1 VTIQTDELRST
12 PFSPRFPETTGE
24 VIDVYGFAVPLWY
37 ADPDTEYDAIRNRVA
52 LLEFSMLYKW
62 DLVGPDA
69 LAVADAVFSRN
80 VRELGP
86 RRIAYGV
93 VVTSDGYMLDDVT
106 AAVLGD
112 GHVRVIGGNPA
123 TGQALEAAGAGR
135 DVHIA
140 EIRDTLAVL
149 SVQGPN
155 SRALLQ
161 RLTDRDLSNEAFPYY
176 TFDPAMEIAG
186 IPAHVNRMGFTA
198 ELGYEVMVPVQ
209 RALELWD
216 AVLAAGPDLG
226 VQPAAAAALMQAR
239 VEAGMIMGELEYDE
253 TSTPFEC
260 RMGWA
265 VDLDKADFQGR
276 ASLLAHKEDVRTRV
290 VSVTIDCDPDAADG
304 ARLLQDGSDVG
315 FITMA
320 VPSPALDGATLALAR
335 VAAPAAR
342 IGTEL
347 DLARDAGKAFVVR
360 TPVHDPERTRVRS

>member
-1 VTIQTDELRST
+1 MTIQTDELRST
-12 PFSPRFPETTGE
+12 PFSPRFPESTGE

-37 ADPDTEYDAIRNRVA
+37 TDPDTEYDAIRNRVA

-80 VRELGP
+80 LRELGP

-93 VVTSDGYMLDDVT
+93 VVTPDGYMLDDVT
-106 AAVLGD
+106 AAVLD
-112 GHVRVIGGNPA
+112 AGHVRVIGGNPA
-123 TGQALEAAGAGR
+123 TGHALEAAGAGR
-135 DVHIA
+135 DVHVA

-149 SVQGPN
+149 SVQGPH
-155 SRALLQ
+155 SRGLLQ
-161 RLTDRDLSNEAFPYY
+161 RLTDRDMSNEAFPYY
-176 TFDPAMEIAG
+176 TFDPAMEVAG
-186 IPAHVNRMGFTA
+186 IRAHVNRMGFTA
-198 ELGYEVMVPVQ
+198 ELGYEVMVPVE

-216 AVLAAGPDLG
+216 AFLAAGPDLG

-276 ASLLAHKEDVRTRV
+276 AALLAHKDAVRTRV
-290 VSVTIDCDPDAADG
+290 VSVTLDCDPDAADG
-304 ARLLQDGSDVG
+304 ARLLRDGADVG
-315 FITMA
+315 FVTMA
-320 VPSPALDGATLALAR
+320 VPSPALDGATLGLAR
-335 VAAPAAR
+335 VAAAAAR

-347 DLARDAGKAFVVR
+347 DLPGGKAVVVR
-360 TPVHDPERTRVRS
+360 TPVHDPERNRVRS

>member
-1 VTIQTDELRST
+1 MTIQTDELRST

-24 VIDVYGFAVPLWY
+24 AIDVYGFAVPLWY
-37 ADPDTEYDAIRNRVA
+37 TDPETEYDAIRNRVA

-62 DLVGPDA
+62 DLVGADA
-69 LAVADAVFSRN
+69 LAVADSVFSRN
-80 VRELGP
+80 LRDLED

-93 VVTSDGYMLDDVT
+93 VVTPDGYMLDDVT
-106 AAVLGD
+106 AVVLGEA
-112 GHVRVIGGNPA
+112 HVRIIGGNPA
-123 TGQALEAAGAGR
+123 TGEALEARGAGR
-135 DVHIA
+135 DVRVT

-149 SVQGPN
+149 SVQGPR

-161 RLTDRDLSNEAFPYY
+161 RLTDRDLSSEAFPYY
-176 TFDPAMEIAG
+176 TFDPAMEVAG

-198 ELGYEVMVPVQ
+198 ELGYEVMVPVD

-216 AVLAAGPDLG
+216 AALEAGQDLG
-226 VQPAAAAALMQAR
+226 VQPASAAALMQVR

-276 ASLLAHKEDVRTRV
+276 SALLAHKDNVRTRV
-290 VSVTIDCDPDAADG
+290 VSVVLDGAPDAAEG
-304 ARLLQDGSDVG
+304 ARLLHDGTDVG
-315 FITMA
+315 FVTMA
-320 VPSPALDGATLALAR
+320 VPSPLLDGATLGLAR
-335 VAAPAAR
+335 VTAGVAR

-347 DLARDAGKAFVVR
+347 RLDGDRGAVIVR
-360 TPVHDPERTRVRS
+360 TPVHDPERIRVRS